1 LSTWIKKGDEIK
13 QKYLTVE
20 MGSQRKK
27 SRGAKFPEVVK
38 ALLTWFK
45 NAREAREQNVTV
57 SGESFMPLPATTD
70 PVIPPVFTLGP
81 WLDCSVNVMNLAIP
95 PELGP
100 GPSPDPFV

>member
-1 LSTWIKKGDEIK
+1 
-13 QKYLTVE
+13 

-57 SGESFMPLPATTD
+57 SGEKAKYFATK
-70 PVIPPVFTLGP
+70 LGISD
-81 WLDCSVNVMNLAIP
+81 LEFDCSSGWLERFKVPHDISFKISVRKQIL
-95 PELGP
+95 
-100 GPSPDPFV
+100 